1 MSVEVRG
8 PSGNKAEVTA
18 AGELQVRNPSSP
30 YSAGYTALTGMCDTA
45 GQIRVPISGSTQ
57 GLLGTG
63 NAVIDWE
70 EGFAASAISPSKWKI
85 LSSTMTVTIATP
97 NVVVLNANNTLSANS
112 YALLSSWRTFET
124 GRGSDRVIGWRVRVP
139 SIVLGAVVEIGM
151 MSATST
157 TTPVTGAF
165 FRIDADG
172 ILKGVAIDAAGAEVF
187 SSPMSIPD
195 VNTAHEWVIVVGKN
209 VVYFQIDDVIV
220 GSITTGSVSA
230 SPVLAESAPATV
242 RCYNATTTATACQV
256 HLYRSVGAY
265 FGGSY
270 GFSDV
275 TLSALAGDVAA
286 QGITGASTGSLAN
299 WGNSTA
305 PTAAS
310 LTNTSPSYG
319 GMLGG
324 QFSFAV
330 IAGAETDYALF
341 GFQVPALTNANKA
354 STLLIRSINIDTY
367 ISALTTGAAAV
378 LIWGIGFGG
387 SAGSLA
393 TTDGPTTKA
402 PRRIPVGIQSFESAD
417 IVGKQAIPINKTF
430 SQPIS
435 VNSGEYFHV
444 ILKLPVGT
452 ASSITLRGVVG
463 IDGSWI

>member
-1 MSVEVRG
+1 MSVKVRG
-8 PSGNKAEVTA
+8 STGNEVEVSA
-18 AGELQVRNPSSP
+18 AGEMQVRNPSSP

-57 GLLGTG
+57 GLLGIG

-70 EGFAASAISPSKWKI
+70 EGFAASGISTSKWKTP
-85 LSSTMTVTIATP
+85 SSGMTVTPATP
-97 NVVVLNANNTLSANS
+97 NVVVLNANNNLASSS
-112 YALLSSWRTFET
+112 YAILSSWRTFET
-124 GRGSDRVIGWRVRVP
+124 GRGSDRVIGWRVQVP

-151 MSATST
+151 LSATT
-157 TTPVTGAF
+157 FATPITGAF

-172 ILKGVAIDAAGAEVF
+172 ILKGVAIDAAGAEVMT
-187 SSPMSIPD
+187 SPMSIPD
-195 VNTAHEWVIVVGKN
+195 VLTAHDWVIVVGKN

-230 SPVLAESAPATV
+230 SPVLVESAPAMV
-242 RCYNATTTATACQV
+242 RCYNATATPTACKV
-256 HLYRSVGAY
+256 YLHRSVGAY

-275 TLSALAGDVAA
+275 TLSALAGDMSA
-286 QGITGASTGSLAN
+286 QGITGAYTGSLAN
-299 WGNSTA
+299 WANSNA
-305 PTAAS
+305 PNIASLSNTAAGY
-310 LTNTSPSYG
+310 TT
-319 GMLGG
+319 LGG
-324 QFSFAV
+324 QFSFALV
-330 IAGAETDYALF
+330 AGAETDYALF
-341 GFQVPALTNANKA
+341 GFQVPALTNNNKA

-378 LIWGIGFGG
+378 LVWGIGFGS
-387 SAGSLA
+387 SAVSLI
-393 TTDGPTTKA
+393 TGDGATTKA
-402 PRRIPVGIQSFESAD
+402 ARRIPVGIQSFASTD

-435 VNSGEYFHV
+435 VNSGEFFHV

-452 ASSITLRGVVG
+452 ATSITLRGVVG

>member
-1 MSVEVRG
+1 MSVKVRG
-8 PSGNKAEVTA
+8 STGNEVAVSA
-18 AGELQVRNPSSP
+18 AGEMQVRNPSSP

-57 GLLGTG
+57 GLLGVG

-70 EGFAASAISPSKWKI
+70 EGFAASTINNSKWKVN
-85 LSSTMTVTIATP
+85 SSGMTGAISTP
-97 NVVVLNANNTLSANS
+97 NVVVLNANNTLTSAS
-112 YALLSSWRTFET
+112 YSLLSSWRTFET

-151 MSATST
+151 LSAVGVA
-157 TTPVTGAF
+157 TPITGAF

-172 ILKGVAIDAAGAEVF
+172 ILKGVAIDAAGAEVMT
-187 SSPMSIPD
+187 SPMSIPV
-195 VNTAHEWVIVVGKN
+195 VNTAHDWVIVVGKN
-209 VVYFQIDDVIV
+209 VVYFQVDDVIV

-230 SPVLAESAPATV
+230 SPVLVESAPAMV
-242 RCYNATTTATACQV
+242 RCYNATATATACQV

-275 TLSALAGDVAA
+275 TLSALAGDIAA

-299 WGNSTA
+299 WANSAA
-305 PTAAS
+305 PTAATLS
-310 LTNTSPSYG
+310 NSSQSYAT
-319 GMLGG
+319 LGG
-324 QFSFAV
+324 QFSFAM
-330 IAGAETDYALF
+330 IAGAEADYALF
-341 GFQVPALTNANKA
+341 GFTVPALTNSNKA

-367 ISALTTGAAAV
+367 ISALTIGAASV
-378 LIWGIGFGG
+378 LIWGIGFGSSG
-387 SAGSLA
+387 GSLA
-393 TTDGPTTKA
+393 QADGAGTKA
-402 PRRIPVGIQSFESAD
+402 PRRIPVGIQSFASTD

-435 VNSGEYFHV
+435 VNSGEFFHV

-452 ASSITLRGVVG
+452 ATSITLRGVVG